1 MRRVRWVLFGLAL
14 AAAALIRYSWEPG
27 GLSARIGDP
36 KDRRSA
42 PDFALT
48 DATGAS
54 IQLSGYKGKV
64 VLLNFWATWCG
75 PCKVEIPWFVEFEKT
90 YGNRGFAVLG
100 VSLDEDG
107 WTAVKP
113 YIEQKKVN
121 YRVVVDNGATAKKFG
136 GVEALPTTLLIDR
149 DGKIAAEHV
158 GLTSKSTYEDQIEQ
172 LLGK

>member
-1 MRRVRWVLFGLAL
+1 MRRLRWFLFGLAL
-14 AAAALIRYSWEPG
+14 AGVALIRYSWEPG
-27 GLSARIGDP
+27 GPSARVGDA
-36 KDRRSA
+36 KDRKLA

-48 DATGAS
+48 DATGS
-54 IQLSGYKGKV
+54 SVRLSGYKGKV

-75 PCKVEIPWFVEFEKT
+75 PCKIEIPWFVDFEKN
-90 YGNRGFAVLG
+90 YGSRGFAVLG

-107 WTAVKP
+107 WAVVRP

-121 YRVVVDNGATAKKFG
+121 YRVVVDDGATAKTFG